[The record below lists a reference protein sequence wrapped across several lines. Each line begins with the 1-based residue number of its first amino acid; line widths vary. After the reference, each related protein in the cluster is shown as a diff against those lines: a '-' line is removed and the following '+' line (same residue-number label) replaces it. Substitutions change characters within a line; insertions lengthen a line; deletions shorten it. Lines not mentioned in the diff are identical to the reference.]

1 MENNGIFAEFEP
13 IKISGKIIRFGIDD
27 NMYDV
32 LDIPTEY
39 KFSYPEISLDEEKEE
54 EIDIPIQTTSVK
66 NKEKYAMQFFI
77 NKGLS
82 KQAASGIVGNLVAE
96 SNLNTT
102 IQGDKGTSIG
112 IAQWHDTKAGVGR
125 KTNLFNF
132 AKKRGLN
139 WKNLDTQLQ
148 FLWNEL
154 KSDPKYGLSKLQ
166 KAKTAKEASF
176 LFGYYFERFK
186 GYDNSSHSEH
196 KRRASISQRLFNL
209 NYT

>member
-1 MENNGIFAEFEP
+1 MENEVFMEFEP

-32 LDIPTEY
+32 LDIPFEY
-39 KFSYPEISLDEEKEE
+39 KFPEVPLGISKKEE
-54 EIDIPIQTTSVK
+54 EIETPVQNNSSIK
-66 NKEKYAMQFFI
+66 NKENYAMQFFI
-77 NKGLS
+77 KKGLS

-186 GYDNSSHSEH
+186 GYEDSSHSEH
-196 KRRASISQRLFNL
+196 KKRASISQRLFNL
-209 NYT
+209 NYI